1 MASGVRRLCLDATL
15 GRYRPIGLVVRSV
28 WIIPMDLEHGG
39 LSRIAAARDTSSPAE
54 AFTVVPA
61 EHVPAP
67 SCNRDRAP
75 DPCVGADDVLQTTRF
90 VAFDFASTRT
100 GTLAFVEDAF
110 ITSSFE
116 SRILNCRLSEKHL
129 NRRAARLVS
138 CKKYLCEVR
147 PGRAQAHLPTL
158 PKTPRC
164 HIEQPDARLRLDLY
178 GHASTSSTVD
188 ISSEETKQ
196 GCSAT

>member
-1 MASGVRRLCLDATL
+1 MASGVRRLCLDATF

-28 WIIPMDLEHGG
+28 WIVPMDLEHGG

-129 NRRAARLVS
+129 NRRAARLAS
-138 CKKYLCEVR
+138 CKKVF
-147 PGRAQAHLPTL
+147 
-158 PKTPRC
+158 
-164 HIEQPDARLRLDLY
+164 
-178 GHASTSSTVD
+178 V
-188 ISSEETKQ
+188 
-196 GCSAT
+196 